1 MKIDPDYLL
10 QREFPNVT
18 ESYSEKDCILYALGV
33 GMGLDP
39 EDEEALRFV
48 YEDGLKVMPSQ
59 PVVMA
64 HPGFWASENDIGLDW
79 VKILHL
85 GQELIFHKPLPPAGT
100 VEATTRFT
108 DIIDR
113 GKRLGALLITERVVR
128 DATTGED
135 VCTIITDVLARGDG
149 GFGGERKSKKK
160 TDIIPSRD
168 ADKVC
173 DLATSTQQALIYRLS
188 GDHNPL
194 HVMPQ
199 IARDAGFK
207 SPILHGL
214 STMGV
219 MTHALLKS
227 CCDYDPAKFKRLRL
241 RFSAPVYPGE
251 TIRTEIWEEEDHIAF
266 RCKSLEQDKVVI
278 NNGYFQ
284 IAE

>member
-10 QREFPNVT
+10 NRKFPSVA
-18 ESYSEKDCILYALGV
+18 ESYTEKDCILYALGV

-48 YEDGLKVMPSQ
+48 FEEDLKVMPSQ

-108 DIIDR
+108 DIIDK
-113 GKRLGALLITERVVR
+113 GERLGALLITERVVR
-128 DATTGED
+128 DQASGED
-135 VCTIITDVLARGDG
+135 ICTIITDVLARGDG
-149 GFGGERKSKKK
+149 GFGGERKKLAKN
-160 TDIIPSRD
+160 DRIPSREP
-168 ADKVC
+168 DKVC
-173 DLATSTQQALIYRLS
+173 DLATSPQQALIYRLS

-194 HVMPQ
+194 HVMPA

-227 CCDYDPAKFKRLRL
+227 CCDYRPERFRRLRL

-251 TIRTEIWEEEDHIAF
+251 TIRTEIWEEEEHIAF

-278 NNGYFQ
+278 NNGYLLVD
-284 IAE
+284 